1 MPNISDS
8 FINSLMGLFPNIT
21 REENIHLVNRLGF
34 TSDRMGS
41 KTLYNIWRDQDNKI
55 SETLYKRPVTISDDE
70 VQKMEK
76 AGLVR
81 QIANNLEVTE
91 KGKNAIKVMVLGN
104 DASIFKA
111 DDNNILD
118 YDQSFA
124 KTQSPEMLTAN
135 KKSTTKTS
143 QSKWWGRF
151 E

>member
-104 DASIFKA
+104 DASIFNA
-111 DDNNILD
+111 DVKLMSRIRADLEIMSFNRIPISISCNDNV
-118 YDQSFA
+118 
-124 KTQSPEMLTAN
+124 E
-135 KKSTTKTS
+135 
-143 QSKWWGRF
+143 
-151 E
+151 